1 MLNIIQIPVLID
13 NYIYLLIDKGTSK
26 CACVDPALSQ
36 PVIDVLNK
44 LNLSLDFILNTHHH
58 NDHVGANLELK
69 NKYNCQIVGNKND
82 KKRIPGIDIL
92 LQEDD
97 NFQIGESKCKVI
109 EVSGHT
115 LGHICFYFKNNDA
128 VFCGDTLFS
137 LGCGRLFEGTP
148 ELMVKSLLKIRA
160 LPDITKVYCAHEYTL
175 SNAKFAQSLEPNNK
189 ILREKINE
197 IKKKRLLNKPT
208 IPTVLSEEKKFNP
221 FLKFDDEK
229 FIKNIGLES
238 ISNEENFRVIRQMK
252 DNF

>member
-13 NYIYLLIDKGTSK
+13 NYIYLLIDKDTSK

-44 LNLSLDFILNTHHH
+44 LNLNLDFILNTHHH

-69 NKYNCQIVGNKND
+69 NKYNCKIAGNEND
-82 KKRIPGIDIL
+82 KKRIPGIDIF

-97 NFQIGESKCKVI
+97 NLQIGKSECKVI

-115 LGHICFYFKNNDA
+115 LGHICFYFKNNNA
-128 VFCGDTLFS
+128 IFCGDTLFS

-148 ELMVKSLLKIRA
+148 ELMVRSLLKIRA
-160 LPDITKVYCAHEYTL
+160 LPDSTKVYCAHEYTL
-175 SNAKFAQSLEPNNK
+175 SNAKFAQSLEPNNRM
-189 ILREKINE
+189 LREKINE

-208 IPTVLSEEKKFNP
+208 IPSILSEEKKFNP
-221 FLKFDDEK
+221 FLKFDDVN

-238 ISNEENFRVIRQMK
+238 VSDEENFRIIRQMK